1 MIAQPELIRLNP
13 DRHIPKK
20 DSSFVLC
27 IEEDAGILQRFLTE
41 TIQSHVMSMPVIIA
55 PPLLFATGDFTGGIQ
70 MHLPAGAG
78 DRLRIARFLARGSQ
92 S

>member
-27 IEEDAGILQRFLTE
+27 IEGILQTFLTE
-41 TIQSHVMSMPVIIA
+41 AIQSRVTSMPVIIA
-55 PPLLFATGDFTGGIQ
+55 PRLLFATGDFTGGIQ